1 MKSFKILALLLTV
14 LFILPFALASCK
26 SNKAPASIKEKGKII
41 MATNANFPPYEYV
54 DADGKYA
61 GIDVEIM
68 QAIADLWGVE
78 LVIDNME
85 FSAILSSV
93 QSGKADIG
101 VAGMTVKEERLE
113 SVNFSHTYAK
123 ATQVIIVKNDSDING
138 VDDLVGKKVGV
149 QLGTTGDI
157 YATDDMDEGN
167 IGAVERYNNG
177 VDAVLALTQGK
188 VDAVIIDNEPA
199 KVFVSQ
205 NQGIKIIDESYTD
218 EDYAMAIAKD
228 NNELL
233 EAINE
238 ALETLDKNGTLDK
251 IINKYIKAE

>member
-1 MKSFKILALLLTV
+1 
-14 LFILPFALASCK
+14 
-26 SNKAPASIKEKGKII
+26 
-41 MATNANFPPYEYV
+41 
-54 DADGKYA
+54 
-61 GIDVEIM
+61 
-68 QAIADLWGVE
+68 
-78 LVIDNME
+78 
-85 FSAILSSV
+85 
-93 QSGKADIG
+93 
-101 VAGMTVKEERLE
+101 
-113 SVNFSHTYAK
+113 
-123 ATQVIIVKNDSDING
+123 
-138 VDDLVGKKVGV
+138 
-149 QLGTTGDI
+149 
-157 YATDDMDEGN
+157 MDEGN